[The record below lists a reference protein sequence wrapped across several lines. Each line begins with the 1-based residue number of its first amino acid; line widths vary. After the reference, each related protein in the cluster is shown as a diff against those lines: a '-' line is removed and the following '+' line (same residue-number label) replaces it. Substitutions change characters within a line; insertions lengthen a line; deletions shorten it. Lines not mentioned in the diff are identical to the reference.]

1 MSSRLWK
8 IFGGLKLPGHKSI
21 SMSQATEDAPLPQ
34 KLVLP
39 LKQHIGHS
47 TEAIVKVGDTVLK
60 GQMIAASHDYVSAPI
75 HAPSSGKIIAIE
87 KHLTP
92 HPSGIETD
100 CIVIETDG
108 KEQWIECREHRN
120 YRQLDAKELRNIIR
134 DAGIVGLG
142 GAGFPSFI
150 KLSPGA
156 NNVIE
161 TLILNGAECEP
172 YITCDAMLMQEKSR
186 KIIDGLNIMRHALH
200 VERCIIAV
208 EDNKR
213 TAHTMLVNALQEHEA
228 DYIEIIQVPTLYPAG
243 GEKQLIKTLTG
254 KEVPSNGLPI
264 NIGIVCHNVAT
275 AAAIATAV
283 LEGKPLIERYI
294 TVTGEGIEHPQNLN
308 VLLGTPI
315 SELVNHCGRND
326 KAQKFIIGGPM
337 MGFEI
342 TTDNIPVIKTTNCIL
357 VQPRETKLKYVMP
370 CIRCGKC
377 AEVCPAQLLPQQLYW
392 YARAKNFDK
401 TQDHNIFDCIECGC
415 CSYVCPSHIPLVQ
428 YYRFAKT
435 EIYALEQ
442 EKKKSDIARQRH
454 EFHLLRIERK
464 KSENEERKRQKRE
477 LLKKVSGDKAS
488 SDKSSA
494 EDAKKAA
501 IDAAM
506 ARVKAKRE
514 AQTITPANTTN
525 LTEQQKKSI
534 AEIDS
539 RRKKAKEET

>member
-1 MSSRLWK
+1 MSTRLWK
-8 IFGGLKLPGHKSI
+8 IFGGLKLPGFKNI
-21 SMSQATEDAPLPQ
+21 SMSQATHDIPLP
-34 KLVLP
+34 KILTLP
-39 LKQHIGHS
+39 LKQHIGHV
-47 TEAIVKVGDTVLK
+47 TEAIVNIGDNVLK
-60 GQMIAASHDYVSAPI
+60 GQVIAESKDYVSAPI
-75 HAPSSGKIIAIE
+75 HAPSSGKVIAIE
-87 KHLTP
+87 EHLVP

-108 KEQWIECREHRN
+108 KEQWRECYEHTN
-120 YRQLDAKELRNIIR
+120 YRELEVNELRDIIR

-150 KLSPGA
+150 KLSPGS
-156 NNVIE
+156 NLVE

-172 YITCDAMLMQEKSR
+172 YITCDAMLMQEQSR
-186 KIIDGLNIMRHALH
+186 KIIDGLNIMRHALQIKQ
-200 VERCIIAV
+200 CIVAV
-208 EDNKR
+208 EDNKQAAF
-213 TAHTMLVNALQEHEA
+213 TSLVNALHKHEA
-228 DYIEIIQVPTLYPAG
+228 EYINIVQVPTLYPAG

-254 KEVPSNGLPI
+254 KEVPINGLPI

-275 AAAIATAV
+275 AAAVATAV
-283 LEGKPLIERYI
+283 LEGKPLISRYV
-294 TVTGEGIEHPQNLN
+294 TVTGEGIEHPKNLN
-308 VLLGTPI
+308 VLFGTKF
-315 SELVNHCGRND
+315 SELIDHCGRNK
-326 KAQKFIIGGPM
+326 KAQKFIVGGPM

-342 TTDNIPVIKTTNCIL
+342 ASDNIPAIKTSNCIL
-357 VQPRETKLKYVMP
+357 VQPEESKSEFVMP

-392 YARAKNFDK
+392 YAKAKNFDK
-401 TQDHNIFDCIECGC
+401 TQDHNLFDCIECGC

-442 EKKKSDIARQRH
+442 EKKSSDIARQRH
-454 EFHLLRIERK
+454 EFRLLRMERK
-464 KSENEERKRQKRE
+464 KAENEERKRLKRE
-477 LLKKVSGDKAS
+477 LLKKASGDKTS

-494 EDAKKAA
+494 EDAKKSA

-514 AQTITPANTTN
+514 SQSITPANTDN

-534 AEIDS
+534 AEADS